1 MNSMMDRRT
10 LLRGLGALSLAGAA
24 GGLNADTNVDSSDN
38 LSSIDFSDIR

>member
-24 GGLNADTNVDSSDN
+24 GGLNAGADTI
-38 LSSIDFSDIR
+38 LTLLTIHLQ